1 MKKTSLKKLNRKAQC
16 ALSVL
21 SVVLL
26 LTAGTLSGQS
36 RKLKLGDKMPEFS
49 ATDVSEARVTYEH
62 GKGLVNIVAFLS
74 SDQKQSIQAAGD
86 IKKILSDMGKHKDQ
100 MNLYVITDNLKTYSY
115 FQTTGDDSPFIFNCL
130 IDKDYKHWG
139 KFGVIA
145 TPTVFI
151 SDKKDK
157 ITWMKAGYGY
167 DFAPA
172 MKEQLKWVL
181 GVVDKPNDEKIAV
194 KNLSNASKKAKI
206 KRHIRLSKM
215 LEGKGRTDSAIQE
228 LQKALELE
236 PGSVDV
242 KLRIGELYCRSGQN
256 ETAIASISGIEPKS
270 YADQGRFDL
279 VNGWAKRQMGQL
291 DEAEADLIEA
301 TKHNPDSAR
310 AYFELGKVYQ
320 AKGEYEKAVEAFYTA
335 LAKIFGE

>member
-16 ALSVL
+16 VLSVL

-26 LTAGTLSGQS
+26 LTAGILSGQS
-36 RKLKLGDKMPEFS
+36 RKLKLGEKMPEFS
-49 ATDVSEARVTYEH
+49 ATDVSEANVAYEH

-86 IKKILSDMGKHKDQ
+86 IKKILSDIRKHKDR
-100 MNLYVITDNLKTYSY
+100 MNLYVITDKLKTYSY

-130 IDKDYKHWG
+130 IDKDYEHWG

-151 SDKKDK
+151 SNKFDK
-157 ITWMKAGYGY
+157 ISWMKAGYGY

-181 GVVDKPNDEKIAV
+181 GVVDKPKDDKTVV
-194 KNLSNASKKAKI
+194 KNLSNDSKKAKI
-206 KRHIRLSKM
+206 KRHIRFSKM
-215 LEGKGRTDSAIQE
+215 LEGKGRIDSAIKE

-236 PGSVDV
+236 PGSIDV

-256 ETAIASISGIEPKS
+256 EMAIASISGIDPKS

-301 TKHNPDSAR
+301 TKHNADSTR

-320 AKGEYEKAVEAFYTA
+320 AKGESEKAVEAFHTA
-335 LAKIFGE
+335 LSKIFGE